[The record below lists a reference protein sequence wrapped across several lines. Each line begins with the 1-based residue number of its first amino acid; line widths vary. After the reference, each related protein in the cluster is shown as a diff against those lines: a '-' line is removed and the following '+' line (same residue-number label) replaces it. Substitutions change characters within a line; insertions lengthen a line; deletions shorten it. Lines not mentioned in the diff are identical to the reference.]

1 MVQEGSNF
9 VITCIISCYTSHD
22 AARDALVERLVG
34 TRELPCYVWY
44 HLRRVPSA
52 DVLPQPRWFPSV
64 SLHLSFRQGALVVF
78 ARRCDF
84 LVRVKGIGI
93 LEHINHVG
101 HLRSVPLADVSVEGF
116 RIHKHSFHGF
126 YLRRFPSADV
136 LVEGFGTTKHESH
149 FRHLGRFPSADVLV
163 DEGFNI
169 IEHTGHVRRHLRL
182 FPRRETDHG

>member
-1 MVQEGSNF
+1 MRSLLLIVVPSLFGGRLVQEGSNF

-84 LVRVKGIGI
+84 LVHVEGIGI

-126 YLRRFPSADV
+126 YLRRFPS
-136 LVEGFGTTKHESH
+136 
-149 FRHLGRFPSADVLV
+149 
-163 DEGFNI
+163 
-169 IEHTGHVRRHLRL
+169 
-182 FPRRETDHG
+182 